1 MTSPA
6 PPTIPEVGQLVDI
19 RRRRFVVTD
28 VVQSTLPVD
37 PLALRQAPPHHL
49 VTLTSV
55 EDDALGEE
63 LQVIWDVEIGAQVHE
78 TLALPAPDGWDS
90 PQRLAAFLSAV
101 RWGAVSSADVRALQ
115 SPFRSGIE
123 IEDYQ
128 LDPVVRAIQMPR
140 VNLLIA
146 DDVGLGKT
154 IEAGLVAQEL
164 LIRHRARRILIVCPA
179 ALQHQW
185 RDQMREKFGLDFR
198 IVDSELMR
206 TLRRSRGLHVNP
218 WTHFPRLITSM
229 DYLKRDQPIRLFREA
244 LPAQGD
250 VTYPRRFDLL
260 IVDEAHNVA
269 PSGVGRYAVDS
280 QRTAAIR
287 LIAPHFEHRLF
298 LTATP
303 HNGYAE
309 SFSALLELLDPQR
322 FARGIP
328 PDRQTLMQVMVRR
341 LKRDIPNWDGSP
353 RFPRRELHA
362 LEVVY
367 TDDERHAHR
376 RLHQYTE
383 LRRQDHTDN
392 VERTATEFVLKL
404 LKKRLLSSPAAF
416 LATLQQHQ
424 QSLSEATRPT
434 RQRTMKRPGV
444 GILRA
449 MLDEVDA
456 TYGDDAI
463 YETATDEALRT
474 TTSLF
479 RPLTEAEQTLLKQMH
494 QWADQAALRPDRKAA
509 TLLDWLRRHLFP
521 TGQWTDERVIIFT
534 EYRATQKWLQALF
547 AAEGITEGDR
557 LLMLAGGM
565 ADDQREQV
573 KAAFQAGPDESR
585 VRVLLATDAASEGID
600 LQRHC
605 HRLIHYEIP
614 WNPNRMEQRNGRIDR
629 HGQSH
634 PPQIYHFA
642 PQGLLTS
649 SADSLTQRRRDGE
662 TQREEHENESDSSAP
677 QRLSV
682 SALTSPA
689 NQDVPV
695 GHLEGDLE
703 FLMRAVQKV
712 EQIREDLGK
721 VGPVIADQVT
731 EAMLGR
737 RARLDTVAAERQ
749 AAPVRQMLTFE
760 RNLREHIQKLADQ
773 VQESR
778 RTLHLT
784 PEHILSV
791 VQVALDLAG
800 QPVLEPA
807 DLPGVW
813 PDPTGERR
821 SSPVFRLPPLRGSW
835 GACAEGLEHPYTR
848 AIRPITFDHRLV
860 TGRDD
865 VVLVHLN
872 HRLVQMALRLLR
884 AEVWSGSGTKKLHR
898 VVAQVI
904 PDQLAGTPLVLAHA
918 RLVVIGSNQYRL
930 HEELIT
936 AGGEINQG
944 RFRRIP
950 QVGRISE
957 VLAAAQMREP
967 APAVRQRLAALW
979 PTLAPALEQSLE
991 VRMNDRLTGLQR
1003 LLADREQQEITD
1015 ITSILRELEQAIRQE
1030 VDEPQAI
1037 QLELFSDTER
1047 DQYRRNVAALQ
1058 ARLAQIPGEIA
1069 QETAAIRTRFADP
1082 QPRLFPVAVV
1092 FLVPERLA

>member
-37 PLALRQAPPHHL
+37 PLALRQATPHHL

-128 LDPVVRAIQMPR
+128 LDPVVRALQMPR

-362 LEVVY
+362 LEVPY

-424 QSLSEATRPT
+424 QSLGEAARPT

-456 TYGDDAI
+456 AYDDDVI

-494 QWADQAALRPDRKAA
+494 QWADQAARRPDRKAQ
-509 TLLDWLRRHLFP
+509 TLLDWLRRQLFP

-547 AAEGITEGDR
+547 AAAGITEGDR

-642 PQGLLTS
+642 PQGYGV
-649 SADSLTQRRRDGE
+649 AAID
-662 TQREEHENESDSSAP
+662 
-677 QRLSV
+677 
-682 SALTSPA
+682 
-689 NQDVPV
+689 QDAPV

-800 QPVLEPA
+800 QPRLEPA
-807 DLPGVW
+807 ALPGVW

-884 AEVWSGSGTKKLHR
+884 AEVWSGTGTKKLHR

-967 APAVRQRLAALW
+967 APDVRQRLAALW
-979 PTLAPALEQSLE
+979 PTLAPALEQSLDA
-991 VRMNDRLTGLQR
+991 RMNDRLTGLQR
-1003 LLADREQQEITD
+1003 LLADREQQEVAD

-1037 QLELFSDTER
+1037 QLDLFSDTER

-1058 ARLAQIPGEIA
+1058 ARLAQIPGEIE
-1069 QETAAIRTRFADP
+1069 QETAAIRARFADP

-1092 FLVPERLA
+1092 FLVPEKFDRA